1 MEAKVLLN
9 WPRVNS
15 EAGRSFTCSFM
26 QLEWTF
32 NQSCKN
38 KNGLICS
45 TFALNVSKKKI
56 GFRRLIWHE
65 RNLAKIGLSTAI
77 PELIKCKCYF
87 LWTCGRALEGGMW
100 LSGGRD
106 SAAFNLRLNSSS
118 YWSVCTGGSAEITA
132 LFRVA
137 TVSVRQEADATMLC
151 NKVFGV
157 RKPVIIKSISSAAAG
172 SLITFQVWNVC
183 VLLTWTVSLLI
194 RSSVRYCK
202 ASKKAHDLAGPSLY
216 LHITGTK
223 KNKNRTHGLTC
234 CSEELKSSTDIRADK
249 HVS

>member
-9 WPRVNS
+9 SLRVNS
-15 EAGRSFTCSFM
+15 EAGRSFSCSFM

-38 KNGLICS
+38 KNGLVSS
-45 TFALNVSKKKI
+45 TFALNVYVKKKKESAFADWSDTR
-56 GFRRLIWHE
+56 GTLLKLAYPRRF
-65 RNLAKIGLSTAI
+65 LSLSNANAI
-77 PELIKCKCYF
+77 F

-118 YWSVCTGGSAEITA
+118 SHSSVCTGGSAEITA
-132 LFRVA
+132 PLRVA

-157 RKPVIIKSISSAAAG
+157 RKPVIIKSTSSAASG
-172 SLITFQVWNVC
+172 RITDHISSLERLCSF
-183 VLLTWTVSLLI
+183 VLPFFSF
-194 RSSVRYCK
+194 SFFS
-202 ASKKAHDLAGPSLY
+202 
-216 LHITGTK
+216 
-223 KNKNRTHGLTC
+223 
-234 CSEELKSSTDIRADK
+234 
-249 HVS
+249 